1 MALPIPKV
9 EIGFDIVGT
18 DAPFFT
24 LDDPTKGVLDNVTY
38 TLSGSIFYDVTNR
51 VKSITTKRGKNR
63 QLDQYDPGLANVVFN
78 NEDRTFDPE
87 YPDSPYAGQ
96 IIPRRAI
103 RISSE
108 GQQIFEGTIDDWN
121 LEYVPFGLS
130 EASAACSDAFSNLR
144 SQTLAGGTATP
155 QKTGERINTI
165 LSSADVNWPAEARS
179 IETGQTDLGA
189 DVIAEDTNA
198 LDYLRKV
205 AASEPGALFI
215 DAQGNLVF
223 QDRNP
228 RSSSSYITFADDG
241 SGISYQSL
249 KVVYGSELLYNEIV
263 LGNVFGVTATSTD
276 AASVAQ
282 YGILNYTSTDLLT
295 ADSGQLVNI
304 AVLLASKY
312 STPEYR
318 FESLDVILDKFDT
331 ATQRDLL
338 ALDMGDIVQIKFTPN
353 GIPPAITKFAEV
365 IRVDHAITPSGH
377 VMSLGF
383 STIDNSFWTLSDAVF
398 GRLSA
403 SNTLG
408 F

>member
-18 DAPFFT
+18 DSPFFT
-24 LDDPTKGVLDNVTY
+24 LDDPTKGVLDNATY

-63 QLDQYDPGLANVVFN
+63 QLDQYDPGLANIVFN

-108 GQQIFEGTIDDWN
+108 GQQIFQGTIDDWN

-144 SQTLAGGTATP
+144 SQTLAAGTATP
-155 QKTGERINTI
+155 QKTGQRINTV
-165 LSSADVNWPAEARS
+165 LSSADVNWPAESRD

-205 AASEPGALFI
+205 AASEPGSLFI
-215 DAQGNLVF
+215 DAEGNLVF

-228 RSSSSYITFADDG
+228 RSSNNYITFADDG

-295 ADSGQLVNI
+295 SDSGQLVNI

-318 FESLDVILDKFDT
+318 FESLEVILDKFNAT
-331 ATQRDLL
+331 TQRQLL

-353 GIPPAITKFAEV
+353 GIAPAITKFAEV

>member
-18 DAPFFT
+18 NSPFFT

-51 VKSITTKRGKNR
+51 VKSITTRRGKNR

-108 GQQIFEGTIDDWN
+108 GQQIFQGTIDDWN

-144 SQTLAGGTATP
+144 SQTLAAGTATP
-155 QKTGERINTI
+155 QKTGQRINTV
-165 LSSADVNWPAEARS
+165 LSSADVNWPTESRD

-205 AASEPGALFI
+205 AASEPGSLFI

-228 RSSSSYITFADDG
+228 RSSSNYITFADDG

-276 AASVAQ
+276 AASVAE
-282 YGILNYTSTDLLT
+282 YGILNYTSTGLLT
-295 ADSGQLVNI
+295 SDSGQLVNI

-312 STPEYR
+312 SSPEYR
-318 FESLDVILDKFDT
+318 FESLEVILDKFD
-331 ATQRDLL
+331 AVTQRELL

-353 GIPPAITKFAEV
+353 NIPPAITKFAEV